1 MSIKAEADK
10 IGSRIEDY
18 LENLS
23 KVLDNKLESIFVL
36 K

>member
-1 MSIKAEADK
+1 MIKADADK

-18 LENLS
+18 LTNLS
-23 KVLDNKLESIFVL
+23 DVLENKLQSIFSM